1 MRVKSAQRRR
11 AIIEAAAEV
20 FRERGFQGASMDA
33 IAARLGGSKGTLYSY
48 FPSKEDL
55 FVAVVEDVLAAQAEA
70 PFDAL
75 TGGGSL
81 RERLARFARLHV
93 KFRLEDDVIA
103 IDRML
108 IAESERSNLGDMM
121 RTRYV
126 MPRLQRLAE
135 MLQSEM
141 EAGGLRRTNPYLAA
155 TQFRLLAEGDLIER
169 RLRGDRTVSPRTAAE
184 EVSAGLDAFL
194 RAYAPDAEGIADA
207 DRKDT
212 PFETDQGC
220 AG

>member
-11 AIIEAAAEV
+11 AIIEAAASV

-33 IAARLGGSKGTLYSY
+33 IAARVGGSKGTLYSY

-55 FVAVVEDVLAAQAEA
+55 FVAVVEDLLRAPAEA

-75 TGGGSL
+75 AGGGSL

-93 KFRLEDDVIA
+93 QFRLADDVIA

-108 IAESERSNLGDMM
+108 IAEAERSNLGDMM
-121 RTRYV
+121 RVRYV

-141 EAGGLRRTNPYLAA
+141 ESGRLRPTNPYLAA

-169 RLRGDRTVSPRTAAE
+169 RLRGDKSINPRMAAG
-184 EVSAGLDAFL
+184 EVSEGLDAFL
-194 RAYAPDAEGIADA
+194 RAYAPDAGGLAEA
-207 DRKDT
+207 DREASNRR
-212 PFETDQGC
+212 PG
-220 AG
+220 